1 MEYKYIYRYVN
12 VYIYVFIGV
21 QKKIFQKYF

>member
-1 MEYKYIYRYVN
+1 MEYKYIYRYVS

-21 QKKIFQKYF
+21 QKKNFQKYF